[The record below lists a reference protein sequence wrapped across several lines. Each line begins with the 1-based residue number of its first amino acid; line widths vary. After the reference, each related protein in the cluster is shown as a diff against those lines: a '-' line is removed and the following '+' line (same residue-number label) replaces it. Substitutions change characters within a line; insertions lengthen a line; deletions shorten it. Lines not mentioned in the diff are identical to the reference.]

1 MLAMVII
8 SIFAPTESILLDFLV
23 FIIKNVDIQ

>member
-8 SIFAPTESILLDFLV
+8 SIFAPIDSFLLDFLV